1 MEVNEFINQNLIK
14 MNLVSEDKDSVIE
27 EMIEIMA
34 ENEIE
39 YEEKKPKS
47 VGSKFLKYGKYFLF
61 VVLFSMQA
69 LLAYAIVDR
78 NYTVIYNLLNSPEN
92 DDFVVYKMDELIVN
106 PAGSQG
112 QRFLVVEI
120 SIELRNAEQIELI
133 DHNLQKLKHNINEAL
148 ASRTVDELLQ
158 FSEREKLRY
167 ELKFIVNR
175 EIGEDSVRNLYYAL
189 YVML

>member
-1 MEVNEFINQNLIK
+1 
-14 MNLVSEDKDSVIE
+14 
-27 EMIEIMA
+27 MA

-39 YEEKKPKS
+39 YEEKKPKK
-47 VGSKFLKYGKYFLF
+47 VGSKFLVYGKYFLF

-69 LLAYAIVDR
+69 LLAYAIVNR

-175 EIGEDSVRNLYYAL
+175 EIGEDSVRNLYYTK
-189 YVML
+189 YVMQ

>member
-1 MEVNEFINQNLIK
+1 
-14 MNLVSEDKDSVIE
+14 
-27 EMIEIMA
+27 MA

-133 DHNLQKLKHNINEAL
+133 DHNLQKLKH
-148 ASRTVDELLQ
+148 
-158 FSEREKLRY
+158 
-167 ELKFIVNR
+167 
-175 EIGEDSVRNLYYAL
+175 
-189 YVML
+189 